1 MLHARRGLIRALDVM
16 DTKEL
21 PVRANCFDASALVKV
36 FSDEESSALI
46 REFFNNQAPT
56 RYTTP
61 FCFYEA
67 LSVLKVKWLY
77 RKEIDESAYR
87 ESAFRLTAWYAL
99 SLTST
104 RDIDF
109 HNPVVFHRIRALA
122 EKYAIDLSDAF
133 QIESVKHGYFSG
145 LVDESS
151 TLLVTADKKLSEVAK
166 KEGIKV
172 WYFLTDPIPY

>member
-1 MLHARRGLIRALDVM
+1 M
-16 DTKEL
+16 KEL

-36 FSDEESSALI
+36 FSDEESSEFI
-46 REFFNNQAPT
+46 REFFYNYAPT

-77 RKEIDESAYR
+77 RKEIDESTYR
-87 ESAFRLTAWYAL
+87 ESAFSLTAWYAL

-104 RDIDF
+104 KDINFYD
-109 HNPVVFHRIRALA
+109 PAVFHRVRSLA

-133 QIESVKHGYFSG
+133 QIESVKNGYFSG

-151 TLLVTADKKLSEVAK
+151 TLLVTADKRLSEVAK
-166 KEGIKV
+166 EEGIKV
-172 WYFLTDPIPY
+172 WYFLTDSIPY